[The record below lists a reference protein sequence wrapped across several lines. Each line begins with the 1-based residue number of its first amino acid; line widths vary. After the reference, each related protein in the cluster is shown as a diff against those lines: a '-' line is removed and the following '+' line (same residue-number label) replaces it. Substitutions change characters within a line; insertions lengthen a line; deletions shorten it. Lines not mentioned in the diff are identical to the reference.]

1 VSKRYLGIVNG
12 PVRKESG
19 TISLNLLKTSS
30 KYGGWR
36 MVASHEG
43 KPAVTHWRKIAE
55 IDGMTLVEFRPE
67 TGRTHQIRVH
77 AQRVWAPRWSA
88 IRFTAMARAGR
99 ARCSTPPN

>member
-43 KPAVTHWRKIAE
+43 KPASPIGARS
-55 IDGMTLVEFRPE
+55 
-67 TGRTHQIRVH
+67 
-77 AQRVWAPRWSA
+77 PRS
-88 IRFTAMARAGR
+88 TA
-99 ARCSTPPN
+99 